1 MSGTTDTIVKENKMK
16 HTIKLEVVLQMDEMD
31 GTSEQSAEIAMEL
44 VREAIATAWDSTA
57 EVSVLS
63 HE

>member
-1 MSGTTDTIVKENKMK
+1 MK

-44 VREAIATAWDSTA
+44 VREAIATEWDNTA

>member
-1 MSGTTDTIVKENKMK
+1 MDTTAKENKMK

-44 VREAIATAWDSTA
+44 VREAIATEWDNTA

>member
-1 MSGTTDTIVKENKMK
+1 MDTTAKENKMK

-44 VREAIATAWDSTA
+44 VREAIATAWDNTA

>member
-1 MSGTTDTIVKENKMK
+1 MSGSMDTTAKENKMK

-44 VREAIATAWDSTA
+44 VREAIATEWDNTA

>member
-1 MSGTTDTIVKENKMK
+1 MSGFMDTTAKENKMK

-44 VREAIATAWDSTA
+44 VREAIATAWDNTA